1 MKSLELDVMS
11 ILCCYLIPVMTSPSL
26 PVSQSEHYTTPTTSS
41 QHWHG
46 PTFTCTV
53 CSLSPSC
60 SLLGILL
67 TDGRLPPNLSLIC
80 CRDRVILGE
89 CMVVCILTAQSL
101 APPRSSHSILRSLFL
116 HHSRAVQSK
125 EKYCCSKARSHLYLK
140 IMKDHYTLI
149 ISLCKYICY
158 WSLDCLK

>member
-1 MKSLELDVMS
+1 MWCPSCDVTSSLS
-11 ILCCYLIPVMTSPSL
+11 WPL
-26 PVSQSEHYTTPTTSS
+26 PVSQSRIT
-41 QHWHG
+41 QHQKLPPNTDMVLH
-46 PTFTCTV
+46 TFTCTV

-67 TDGRLPPNLSLIC
+67 TEGRLPPNLSLIC

-89 CMVVCILTAQSL
+89 CIVVCILTAQSL
-101 APPRSSHSILRSLFL
+101 PPPRSSHSILRSLFL

-149 ISLCKYICY
+149 IPLCKYICY